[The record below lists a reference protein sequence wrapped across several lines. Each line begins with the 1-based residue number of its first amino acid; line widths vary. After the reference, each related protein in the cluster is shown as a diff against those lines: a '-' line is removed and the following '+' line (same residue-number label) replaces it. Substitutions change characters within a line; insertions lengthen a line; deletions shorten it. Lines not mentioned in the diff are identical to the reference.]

1 MLVTLSL
8 VGGLLS
14 IATQASAVGS
24 VTVSLAFDDN
34 TTGEYTQAYLQALQ
48 PHNVHATFFVKSG
61 SVGAGGSN
69 MTWTQVATL
78 AGDGNDIGGKTVSA
92 TNLVGDPNAATQVC
106 QDRQNLISHGL
117 TQIAFAYPGGAGFSD
132 ATVRGVVQSCG
143 YGNARRAGG
152 LSPTS
157 STNFAETLPPVDP
170 LAIRVYLP
178 PSPAGGVQLTDLQAI
193 VNNAYTRGGG
203 WVPVVL
209 PSKVCP
215 TQADPG
221 YAACATGTFVGVD
234 VLNQFLTWVQ
244 NAGQV
249 NQAPGGTSFDTAAH
263 VLTTS
268 DTSTPTTGITC
279 NGSACSG
286 DPYPGVVSV
295 TLPATDL
302 GSGIASTHY
311 TTNGSDPTLSSPI
324 YAGAFNVNGSTSS
337 TTVKFRSWDYA
348 GNVEATKTQVV
359 NAPSD
364 TTPPTTTIA
373 CNSSLCNGSPY
384 VDSVT
389 VTLSAA
395 DTGGSGVDKTYYTT
409 DGSTPT
415 TSSTVYS
422 GAFQLSQ
429 PGTFSVR
436 FFSTDLAGNAESV
449 QSQQIQVVPA
459 GTSVSLTFDNNSVG
473 QYTLAYQHAL
483 QPHNAHAT
491 FFVNSGTVGTTAG
504 TLTWNQ
510 ISNLAAAGNDIGGKT
525 VNASNLK
532 TDPDPVMQ
540 VCQDRQN
547 LISNGLDPIS
557 FAYPGGAFDATVKG
571 IVQNCGYG
579 NARSAGSL
587 SPNGPTYAET
597 VPPKDWL
604 ATRAYPGVGSPAAVT
619 LADMKS
625 LVTGAASHGG
635 GWVQLV
641 MTRVCSQSLDASNY
655 SSCLAASGHVE
666 LADLVSFLDW
676 VQNAGQAG
684 GAPAGTSLQTVRDV
698 VTAADSSAP
707 TTASSCDVGPCSG
720 SYDSVVKVTLSPT
733 DLGTGISSTHYT
745 TDGTTPTQSSPTYTR
760 RIAITSPTTLNFRS
774 WDNAGNAEAVQSLL
788 IQATPPTDSSPP
800 TTTISCNEAPCSG
813 NPYDG
818 NVMVELTASDG
829 PGWGIDNTYYTT
841 DGSTPDQSSAVYT
854 GPFQLFAGDHT
865 IRFFSTDI
873 AGNTE
878 TPNAQ
883 LIQVTAAETMVSV
896 TFDDGDLSQYALAF
910 QHGLQPRNMPGTFFI
925 TTGDIG
931 GGPGFMTWSN
941 VSTLAANG
949 QDVGGHTVHHVDL
962 TSPSYTQQQKIDEV
976 CDGRQALIDHSVN
989 PVSFAYPFGAY
1000 DANAKTIVQNCGY
1013 TSARRTGGITANP
1026 PPYAETIP
1034 PSDPFA
1040 TRTWTAP
1047 TPTDTPIQL
1056 SDLEAVVSA
1065 AATHGGGWVQIV
1077 IHQVCSQTYDAANY
1091 TSCLG
1096 SFRPMELDTFTA
1108 FLDWMQNSGQAG
1120 GAPAGTVVKS
1130 VSEVMAGPD
1139 TTRPTTTIACGGS
1152 SCQGTYAGSVS
1163 VSLAATDTGG
1173 SEVDETYYTTDGST
1187 PSTSSTVYA
1196 GPFQLTQSTD
1206 VRFFS
1211 TDNAGNSETAQSQQI
1226 DVQTLDTTRP
1236 TTTIA
1241 CGGSSC
1247 QGTYTG
1253 SVSVSLA
1260 ATDAG
1265 GSGVDETYYTT
1276 DGSTPTTSS
1285 TIYAGPFPLIQ
1296 TSMVRFFS
1304 TDAAGNAEAAQ
1315 SQQIDIQ
1322 VSDTTPPA
1330 TTIACNGASCSTG
1343 WYATAPVSVSLSATD
1358 AGSGVDETYYTTDG
1372 STPTTSSTIYT
1383 GAFGVSQTTSV
1394 KFFSRDNEG
1403 NAEQVLSQLIQIDG
1417 VPPVTTIVCNGA
1429 SCGTGAFN
1437 KGPVKIT
1444 LPASDSGGSGLDKTY
1459 YTTDGSTP
1467 TTSSTVYV
1475 GQFSLTKTTTIR
1487 SFSTDKAGNAEPP
1500 KSQQVTIDSAAPTT
1514 AISCN
1519 AAACSTGWYSAS
1531 SVLLSLFP
1539 SDAGSGVAKTY
1550 YTTDGSSPTTASPVY
1565 AGAFTIAQTTTVKFF
1580 SVDNAGNKESVK
1592 SSTVRMDAVAPSV
1605 SVTSPTNGQS
1615 FKKGAKVSLTAT
1627 SSDAGTGT
1635 GAPSGVATVVFY
1647 VDSTALATDTSS
1659 PFTVT
1664 WNTSRVSV
1672 GSHTITGVATDAA
1685 GNSTT
1690 SSVINVMITN

>member
-1 MLVTLSL
+1 LLVTLSL

-14 IATQASAVGS
+14 IATQASAVGA

-34 TTGEYTQAYLQALQ
+34 TTSEYTQAYLQALK

-61 SVGAGGSN
+61 SVGAGGTN
-69 MTWTQVATL
+69 MTWTQVTTL
-78 AGDGNDIGGKTVSA
+78 AGDGNDIAGKTVSA

-117 TQIAFAYPGGAGFSD
+117 TPIAFAYPGGAGFSD
-132 ATVRGVVQSCG
+132 LTVRGVVQSCG

-157 STNFAETLPPVDP
+157 STNFAETVPPVDP

-178 PSPAGGVQLTDLQAI
+178 PAGGVQLTDLQAI

-215 TQADPG
+215 TQVDPG
-221 YAACATGTFVGVD
+221 YATCATGTFVGVD
-234 VLNQFLTWVQ
+234 VLNQFLTWVE

-249 NQAPGGTSFDTAAH
+249 NQAPVGTSFDTAAH
-263 VLTTS
+263 LLTTS
-268 DTSTPTTGITC
+268 DTSTPTTGIMC
-279 NGSACSG
+279 NASACSG
-286 DPYPGVVSV
+286 DAYPGVVSV

-311 TTNGSDPTLSSPI
+311 TTDGSDPTLTSPT
-324 YAGAFNVNGSTSS
+324 YTGAFNVNGSASS

-348 GNVEATKTQVV
+348 GNVEPTKTQII

-364 TTPPTTTIA
+364 TIPPTTTIA
-373 CNSSLCNGSPY
+373 CNGSTCSASPY
-384 VDSVT
+384 VDSVS

-422 GAFQLSQ
+422 GAIQLSQ
-429 PGTFSVR
+429 PGTFSVQ

-449 QSQQIQVVPA
+449 QSQLVQVVPA

-483 QPHNAHAT
+483 QPHNAYAT

-504 TLTWNQ
+504 TMTWNQ
-510 ISNLAAAGNDIGGKT
+510 ISNLSAAGNDIGGKT

-532 TDPDPVMQ
+532 TDPDPVTQ
-540 VCQDRQN
+540 VCQDRRN
-547 LISNGLDPIS
+547 LISNGLNPIS

-604 ATRAYPGVGSPAAVT
+604 ATRAYPGVGSPSAVT
-619 LADMKS
+619 LTDMKS

-641 MTRVCSQSLDASNY
+641 MTRVCSQSIDPSNY

-745 TDGTTPTQSSPTYTR
+745 IDGTTPTQSSPTYTR
-760 RIAITSPTTLNFRS
+760 RIAITSPTTIKFRS
-774 WDNAGNAEAVQSLL
+774 WDNAGNAEAVQSLS
-788 IQATPPTDSSPP
+788 IQSTPPPDSSPP
-800 TTTISCNEAPCSG
+800 TTTISCDDGPCSG
-813 NPYDG
+813 NAYDG
-818 NVMVELTASDG
+818 QVTVELTASDG
-829 PGWGIDNTYYTT
+829 SGWGIDNTYYTT
-841 DGSTPDQSSAVYT
+841 DGSAPNQGSPIYT
-854 GPFQLFAGDHT
+854 EPFQLFAGDHT

-873 AGNTE
+873 AGNIE
-878 TPNAQ
+878 SQDAQ
-883 LIQVTAAETMVSV
+883 VIHVTAAETAVSV

-910 QHGLQPRNMPGTFFI
+910 QRGLQPRNMPGTFYI

-931 GGPGFMTWSN
+931 GGPGFMTWSD

-949 QDVGGHTVHHVDL
+949 QDVGGHTVHHIDL

-976 CDGRQALIDHSVN
+976 CDGRQALIDHGVN
-989 PVSFAYPFGAY
+989 PVSFAFPFGAY
-1000 DANAKTIVQNCGY
+1000 DANAKTIVQGCGY
-1013 TSARRTGGITANP
+1013 TSARRTGGITATP

-1047 TPTDTPIQL
+1047 TPTDSPIQL
-1056 SDLEAVVSA
+1056 SDMQAVVTA

-1130 VSEVMAGPD
+1130 VSQVMAGPD
-1139 TTRPTTTIACGGS
+1139 TIPPVTTIACDGS
-1152 SCQGTYAGSVS
+1152 PCQGTYGGSVS
-1163 VSLAATDTGG
+1163 VSLAATDT
-1173 SEVDETYYTTDGST
+1173 
-1187 PSTSSTVYA
+1187 
-1196 GPFQLTQSTD
+1196 
-1206 VRFFS
+1206 
-1211 TDNAGNSETAQSQQI
+1211 
-1226 DVQTLDTTRP
+1226 
-1236 TTTIA
+1236 
-1241 CGGSSC
+1241 
-1247 QGTYTG
+1247 
-1253 SVSVSLA
+1253 
-1260 ATDAG
+1260 G

-1285 TIYAGPFPLIQ
+1285 TIYAGPFPLTQ
-1296 TSMVRFFS
+1296 TSVVRFFS
-1304 TDAAGNAEAAQ
+1304 TDVAGNDEAAH
-1315 SQQIDIQ
+1315 SQQIDVQ
-1322 VSDTTPPA
+1322 EVDTTPPA

-1358 AGSGVDETYYTTDG
+1358 NGSGIDETYYTTDG

-1403 NAEQVLSQLIQIDG
+1403 NAEQVQSQLIQIDG
-1417 VPPVTTIVCNGA
+1417 VAPVTTIFCSLA

-1444 LPASDSGGSGLDKTY
+1444 LLASDSSGSGLDKTY
-1459 YTTDGSTP
+1459 YTTNGSTP

-1487 SFSTDKAGNAEPP
+1487 FFSTDKAGNAEAP
-1500 KSQQVTIDSAAPTT
+1500 KTQQVTIDASAPTT
-1514 AISCN
+1514 AINCN
-1519 AAACSTGWYSAS
+1519 GATCSTGWYSTS

-1539 SDAGSGVAKTY
+1539 SDTGGSGVAKTY
-1550 YTTDGSSPTTASPVY
+1550 YTTDGSTPTIASPVY

-1580 SVDNAGNKESVK
+1580 SVDNAGNTEAVK
-1592 SSTVRMDAVAPSV
+1592 TSAVRIDASAPSV
-1605 SVTSPTNGQS
+1605 IVSSPTDGQS
-1615 FKKGAKVSLTAT
+1615 FGKGARVSLSAT

-1635 GAPSGVATVVFY
+1635 GAPSGVANVVFY
-1647 VDSTALATDTSS
+1647 LDSAVLATDTSS
-1659 PFTVT
+1659 PFTAT
-1664 WNTSRVSV
+1664 WNTNRATV
-1672 GSHTITGVATDAA
+1672 GGHTITAVAADAA
-1685 GNSTT
+1685 GNLTT

>member
-1 MLVTLSL
+1 LLVTLSL

-34 TTGEYTQAYLQALQ
+34 TTSEYTQAYLQALQ

-61 SVGAGGSN
+61 SVGAGGTN
-69 MTWTQVATL
+69 MTWTQVTTL

-117 TQIAFAYPGGAGFSD
+117 TPIAFAYPGGAGFSD

-221 YAACATGTFVGVD
+221 YAGCATGTFVGVD

-244 NAGQV
+244 GAGQAG
-249 NQAPGGTSFDTAAH
+249 QAPAGTSFDTAAH

-279 NGSACSG
+279 NGSACSS

-302 GSGIASTHY
+302 GSGLASTHY
-311 TTNGSDPTLSSPI
+311 TTDGSDPTPSSPT
-324 YAGAFNVNGSTSS
+324 YAGAFNVNGNSSS

-348 GNVEATKTQVV
+348 GNVEPTKTQII
-359 NAPSD
+359 NAPPD
-364 TTPPTTTIA
+364 TIPPTTTIA
-373 CNSSLCNGSPY
+373 CNGSTCSASPY

-389 VTLSAA
+389 VTLSPA

-429 PGTFSVR
+429 PGTSTVN
-436 FFSTDLAGNAESV
+436 FFSTDTAGNAEAV

-473 QYTLAYQHAL
+473 QYTLAFQQAL

-510 ISNLAAAGNDIGGKT
+510 VSNLAAAGNDIGGKT
-525 VNASNLK
+525 VNATNLK
-532 TDPDPVMQ
+532 TDPDPVTQ

-547 LISNGLDPIS
+547 LISNGLNPIA
-557 FAYPGGAFDATVKG
+557 FAYPGGAFDPAVKG

-604 ATRAYPGVGSPAAVT
+604 ATRAYPGVGSPAVVT
-619 LADMKS
+619 LADMES
-625 LVTGAASHGG
+625 IVTGAASHGG

-676 VQNAGQAG
+676 IQNAGQAG

-698 VTAADSSAP
+698 VTAADISAP

-745 TDGTTPTQSSPTYTR
+745 IDGTTPTQSSPTYTR
-760 RIAITSPTTLNFRS
+760 RIAITSPTTLHFRS
-774 WDNAGNAEAVQSLL
+774 WDNAGNVEAVQSLS
-788 IQATPPTDSSPP
+788 IQSTPPPDSSPP
-800 TTTISCNEAPCSG
+800 TTTITCDDGPCSG
-813 NPYDG
+813 NAYDG
-818 NVMVELTASDG
+818 QVTVELTASDG
-829 PGWGIDNTYYTT
+829 SGWGIDNTYYTT
-841 DGSTPDQSSAVYT
+841 DGSTPDQNSAVYT
-854 GPFQLFAGDHT
+854 GAFQLFAGDHT

-878 TPNAQ
+878 PPNAQ
-883 LIQVTAAETMVSV
+883 LIQVTAAETTVSV
-896 TFDDGDLSQYALAF
+896 TFDDGDLSQFALAF
-910 QHGLQPRNMPGTFFI
+910 QRGLQPRNMRGTFFI
-925 TTGDIG
+925 TTGDVE
-931 GGPGFMTWSN
+931 GGPGFVTWSD

-949 QDVGGHTVHHVDL
+949 QDVGGHTVHHIDL
-962 TSPSYTQQQKIDEV
+962 TSSSYTQQQKIDEV
-976 CDGRQALIDHSVN
+976 CDGRQALIDHGLS

-1013 TSARRTGGITANP
+1013 TSARRTGGITASP

-1047 TPTDTPIQL
+1047 TPTDAPIQL
-1056 SDLEAVVSA
+1056 SDMEAVVTA

-1130 VSEVMAGPD
+1130 VSQVMAGPD
-1139 TTRPTTTIACGGS
+1139 TIPPVTTIAC
-1152 SCQGTYAGSVS
+1152 
-1163 VSLAATDTGG
+1163 
-1173 SEVDETYYTTDGST
+1173 DGS
-1187 PSTSSTVYA
+1187 P
-1196 GPFQLTQSTD
+1196 
-1206 VRFFS
+1206 
-1211 TDNAGNSETAQSQQI
+1211 
-1226 DVQTLDTTRP
+1226 
-1236 TTTIA
+1236 
-1241 CGGSSC
+1241 C

-1253 SVSVSLA
+1253 SVSVGLA
-1260 ATDAG
+1260 ATDTG
-1265 GSGVDETYYTT
+1265 GSGVDKTYYTT

-1285 TIYAGPFPLIQ
+1285 PTYSGPFSLTQ
-1296 TSMVRFFS
+1296 TTTVRFFS
-1304 TDAAGNAEAAQ
+1304 ADIAGNAETAQ
-1315 SQQIDIQ
+1315 SQQIDVQ
-1322 VSDTTPPA
+1322 ALDTTPPA
-1330 TTIACNGASCSTG
+1330 TTIACDAAPCSSG
-1343 WYATAPVSVSLSATD
+1343 WYASAPVSVSLSATD
-1358 AGSGVDETYYTTDG
+1358 AGSGVDATYYTTDG

-1383 GAFGVSQTTSV
+1383 GAFGVTQTTSV

-1403 NAEQVLSQLIQIDG
+1403 NAEQVQSQLIQIDG

-1429 SCGTGAFN
+1429 SCGSGVFN

-1500 KSQQVTIDSAAPTT
+1500 KSQQVTLDSAAPTT

-1519 AAACSTGWYSAS
+1519 AAACSSGWYTAS

-1539 SDAGSGVAKTY
+1539 SDTGGSGVAKTY
-1550 YTTDGSSPTTASPVY
+1550 YTTDGSTPTTASPVY

-1592 SSTVRMDAVAPSV
+1592 TSTVRLDAVAPSI
-1605 SVTSPTNGQS
+1605 SLTAPTNGQS
-1615 FKKGAKVSLTAT
+1615 FKKGAKVSLSAT

-1635 GAPSGVATVVFY
+1635 GAPSGVAKVVFY
-1647 VDSTALATDTSS
+1647 LDSDILSTDTSS
-1659 PFTVT
+1659 PFTAT
-1664 WNTSRVSV
+1664 WNTSRATV
-1672 GSHTITGVATDAA
+1672 GSHTITAIATDAA

-1690 SSVINVMITN
+1690 SSVINVTITN